1 MLKKYT
7 LLNSLFLLCLFQYA
21 CSTDANKSNSPTTD
35 TDTATKTKEQA
46 QLTNSNA
53 DKNAYFGD
61 LHIHTSWSFDA
72 FVFNVKID
80 PDDAY
85 RFGKG
90 EAIDHIGGRKIKIKR
105 PLDFM
110 AVTEHAEY
118 MGLYLQLTDETAGL
132 ANSELAKNL
141 RSPDRQKSTDGFNQ
155 LGASMGIGKQIGELE
170 NEPFRKNIWKRVVSI
185 ADKHNNPGAFT
196 TFPAYEWTVTYRYPD
211 EPTVARNLHRN
222 VIFRSSQVP
231 ELPYSNFD
239 SKNPEDLWKW
249 MEQQR
254 AKGMEVMAIPHNA
267 NKSDGLMYPSTYW
280 NGQAIDA
287 EYAKLRMRNEP
298 ISEVSQIKGSSMTHP
313 ALSPDDDFADFEVTN
328 LTFGTAPIQSKPQGS
343 YVRQALKDG
352 LAYQKN
358 IGANPY
364 KFGFIGSTDSHNGS
378 SPAEEYNYS
387 GKIGIVDF
395 SEKQRRSGKE
405 NAARWDRWS
414 AGSLAGV
421 WATENTRPA
430 LFDAMQRKET
440 FATSGPRIK
449 VRFYGSWEFS
459 PAILEQENWVASA
472 SSTGVPMGSD
482 LPPSTTANKAPA
494 FLVWAIKDA
503 ESGNLDRIQVIK
515 GWTDKDGNTQEKVF
529 DVVWSDNRTVD
540 AAGKLAAVGNTV
552 DAANASYENSI
563 GAVSLQTVWKDPEFD
578 AAQEAF
584 YYARV
589 LEIPTP
595 RWSTY
600 DAKTLGL
607 DLPEDVPAAI
617 QERAW
622 SSPIWYSPSD
632 ME

>member
-1 MLKKYT
+1 MPKKNI
-7 LLNSLFLLCLFQYA
+7 LLYSLCLFLVFQYA
-21 CSTDANKSNSPTTD
+21 CSGDANKPTRETTD
-35 TDTATKTKEQA
+35 TSKEATKEA
-46 QLTNSNA
+46 QLTENNT

-90 EAIDHIGGRKIKIKR
+90 EAIDHIGGRQIKINR

-118 MGLYLQLTDETAGL
+118 MGLYLQLTDEAAGL
-132 ANSELAKNL
+132 ADSELAESL
-141 RSPDRQKSTDGFNQ
+141 RSPDREQSTKGFYH
-155 LGASMGIGKQIGELE
+155 LGNSMGAGKQIGELE
-170 NEPFRKNIWKRVVSI
+170 NVPFRKNIWKRVVSI
-185 ADKHNNPGAFT
+185 ADKHNQPETFT
-196 TFPAYEWTVTYRYPD
+196 TFPAYEWTVTKRFP
-211 EPTVARNLHRN
+211 ETPNVARNLHRN
-222 VIFRSSQVP
+222 IIFRSSEVP
-231 ELPYSNFD
+231 EMPFSNFD

-254 AKGMEVMAIPHNA
+254 VNGMELMAIPHNA

-280 NGQAIDA
+280 DGQAIDA

-313 ALSPDDDFADFEVTN
+313 ALSPDDDFASFEITN
-328 LTFGTAPIQSKPQGS
+328 LTFGSAPIQSKPQGS

-352 LAYQKN
+352 LNYQKN

-378 SPAEEYNYS
+378 SPAEENNYS

-395 SEKQRRSGKE
+395 SDKQRRSGQE
-405 NAARWDRWS
+405 NVTRWDRWS

-421 WATENTRPA
+421 WAVENTRPA

-449 VRFYGSWEFS
+449 VRFYGSWQFPET
-459 PAILEQENWVASA
+459 ILEEENWVDAASKV
-472 SSTGVPMGSD
+472 GVPMGSD
-482 LPPSTTANKAPA
+482 LPPSTKVDKVPS

-503 ESGNLDRIQVIK
+503 ESGNLDRIQIIK
-515 GWTDKDGNTQEKVF
+515 GWTDKDGNTQEKIF
-529 DVVWSDNRTVD
+529 EVVWAENRTLD
-540 AAGKLAAVGNTV
+540 AKGKLTRIGNTV
-552 DAANASYENSI
+552 DVANASYENSI
-563 GAVSLQTVWKDPEFD
+563 GAVSLQTVWTDPEFD
-578 AAQEAF
+578 AEQEAF

-600 DAKTLGL
+600 DAKAMGIAV
-607 DLPEDVPAAI
+607 PKDVPASI

-622 SSPIWYSPSD
+622 SSPIWFSPSAT
-632 ME
+632 E

>member
-1 MLKKYT
+1 MPKKYT
-7 LLNSLFLLCLFQYA
+7 FFYLGLIFVFQYA
-21 CSTDANKSNSPTTD
+21 CNTDSKKNAPETMDTTANTT
-35 TDTATKTKEQA
+35 EQA
-46 QLTNSNA
+46 QLTQSNT

-90 EAIDHIGGRKIKIKR
+90 EAIDHVGGKLIKIKR

-118 MGLYLQLTDETAGL
+118 MGLYLQLTDEAAGL
-132 ANSELAKNL
+132 ADSELAENL
-141 RSPDRQKSTDGFNQ
+141 RSTDREKSTAGFYH
-155 LGASMGIGKQIGELE
+155 LGASMGAGKQIEELE

-185 ADKHNNPGAFT
+185 ADKHNQPGTFT
-196 TFPAYEWTVTYRYPD
+196 TFPAYEWTVTYRYP
-211 EPTVARNLHRN
+211 ETPTVARNLHRN
-222 VIFRSSQVP
+222 VIFRSSKVP
-231 ELPYSNFD
+231 EMPFSNFD

-254 AKGMEVMAIPHNA
+254 AAGIEVMAIPHNA
-267 NKSDGLMYPSTYW
+267 NKSDGLMYPSTNW
-280 NGQAIDA
+280 AGQAIDA

-298 ISEVSQIKGSSMTHP
+298 ISEVSQIKGTSMTHP
-313 ALSPDDDFADFEVTN
+313 ALSPDDDFASFEVTN
-328 LTFGTAPIQSKPQGS
+328 LTFGSEPIQSKPQGS

-352 LAYQKN
+352 LNYQKN

-378 SPAEEYNYS
+378 SPAEEDNYS

-395 SEKQRRSGKE
+395 TEKQRRSGKE
-405 NAARWDRWS
+405 NVSRWDRWS

-449 VRFYGSWEFS
+449 VRLYGAWEF
-459 PAILEQENWVASA
+459 PATILEQENWTKTAS
-472 SSTGVPMGSD
+472 TVGVPMGSD
-482 LPPSTTANKAPA
+482 LPPSTKENKVPS
-494 FLVWAIKDA
+494 FLVWALKDA
-503 ESGNLDRIQVIK
+503 ESGNLDRIQMIK
-515 GWTDKDGNTQEKVF
+515 GWTDKAGNTQEKIF
-529 DVVWSDNRTVD
+529 EVVWSENRTLD
-540 AAGKLAAVGNTV
+540 ANGKLPSIGNTV
-552 DAANASYENSI
+552 DVANASYENSI
-563 GAVSLQTVWKDPEFD
+563 GAVNLQAVWTDPEFD
-578 AAQEAF
+578 AEEEAF

-600 DAKTLGL
+600 DAKALGL
-607 DLPEDVPAAI
+607 KVPADVPSSI

-622 SSPIWYSPSD
+622 SSPIWFSPSVK
-632 ME
+632 

>member
-1 MLKKYT
+1 MFNKYA
-7 LLNSLFLLCLFQYA
+7 LFPIFLLFVGLQYA
-21 CSTDANKSNSPTTD
+21 CNSADKQPAQTANDVPTTTETQPTKSNVNKD
-35 TDTATKTKEQA
+35 
-46 QLTNSNA
+46 
-53 DKNAYFGD
+53 AYFGD

-90 EAIDHIGGRKIKIKR
+90 EAIDHIGGKQIKIKR

-118 MGLYLQLTDETAGL
+118 MGLYLQLTDENGGL
-132 ANSELAKNL
+132 ANSELAKDL
-141 RSPDRQKSTDGFNQ
+141 RSPDRQKSTDGFTK
-155 LGASMGIGKQIGELE
+155 LGASMGRGKQIGELE
-170 NEPFRKNIWKRVVSI
+170 NTPFRQNIWKRVVSI
-185 ADKHNNPGAFT
+185 ADKHNNPGTFT
-196 TFPAYEWTVTYRYPD
+196 TFPAYEWTVTKRNL
-211 EPTVARNLHRN
+211 ENVTVARNLHRN
-222 VIFRSSQVP
+222 VIFRSSKVP
-231 ELPYSNFD
+231 EMPFSNFD
-239 SKNPEDLWKW
+239 SQNPEDLWKW

-254 AKGMEVMAIPHNA
+254 AAGIDLLAIPHNA

-280 NGQAIDA
+280 DGQAIDA

-298 ISEVSQIKGSSMTHP
+298 ISEVSQIKGTSMTHP
-313 ALSPDDDFADFEVTN
+313 ALSPDDDFANFEVTN
-328 LTFGTAPIQSKPQGS
+328 LTFGTEPIQSNPQGS

-352 LAYQKN
+352 LAYQKT

-378 SPAEEYNYS
+378 SPAAENNYS

-395 SEKQRRSGKE
+395 SEKQRRDGKE

-421 WATENTRPA
+421 WAEANTRAA

-449 VRFYGSWEFS
+449 VRFYGSWAF
-459 PAILEQENWVASA
+459 PKDVLAQEDWVTTASKV
-472 SSTGVPMGSD
+472 GVPMGSD
-482 LPPSTTANKAPA
+482 LSPTTKKNEAPS

-515 GWTDKDGNTQEKVF
+515 GWTDKEGKTQEKVF
-529 DVVWSDNRTVD
+529 EVAWSGNRQLDTS
-540 AAGKLAAVGNTV
+540 GKLTAIGNTV
-552 DAANASYENSI
+552 DIANATYENSI
-563 GAVSLQTVWKDPEFD
+563 GAVNLQTIWTDPEFD
-578 AAQEAF
+578 AEQEAF

-600 DAKTLGL
+600 DAKALGL
-607 DLPEDVPAAI
+607 ALPEDVPASI

-622 SSPIWYSPSD
+622 SSPIWYSPAVV
-632 ME
+632 E

>member
-1 MLKKYT
+1 MFQSNFPFVYLLFFT
-7 LLNSLFLLCLFQYA
+7 LFTTA
-21 CSTDANKSNSPTTD
+21 CSSETNQQATD
-35 TDTATKTKEQA
+35 EA
-46 QLTNSNA
+46 QSKVAGKVAATNSI
-53 DKNAYFGD
+53 KGQNAYFGD

-80 PDDAY
+80 PNDAY
-85 RFGKG
+85 QFGKG
-90 EAIDHIGGRKIKIKR
+90 EAIDHIGGNKIKINR

-118 MGLYLQLTDETAGL
+118 MGLYLQLTDKTAGL
-132 ANSELAKNL
+132 ADSELAASL
-141 RSPDRQKSTDGFNQ
+141 RSPDRQKSTEGFFR
-155 LGASMGIGKQIGELE
+155 LGESMGKGEYIAELD
-170 NEPFRKNIWKRVVSI
+170 NEPFRKNIWKRVVAI
-185 ADKHNNPGAFT
+185 ADKHNDPGTFT
-196 TFPAYEWTVTYRYPD
+196 TFPAYEWTVTKRSLD
-211 EPTVARNLHRN
+211 NVAVARNLHRN

-231 ELPYSNFD
+231 DIPFANFD
-239 SKNPEDLWKW
+239 SQNPEDLWKW
-249 MEQQR
+249 MEEQR
-254 AKGMEVMAIPHNA
+254 TKGIEVMAIPHNA

-280 NGQAIDA
+280 DGKAIDPAYA
-287 EYAKLRMRNEP
+287 ELRMRNEP

-328 LTFGTAPIQSKPQGS
+328 LTFGSAPIQSKPQGS

-352 LAYQKN
+352 LAFQKKM
-358 IGANPY
+358 GANPY

-395 SEKQRRSGKE
+395 SKKQRRSGKE
-405 NAARWDRWS
+405 NVARWDRWS

-421 WATENTRPA
+421 WAEENTRSA

-449 VRFYGSWEFS
+449 VRFYGAWNFPEAMLS
-459 PAILEQENWVASA
+459 QEDWVTKGSA
-472 SSTGVPMGSD
+472 TGVPMGSD
-482 LPPSTTANKAPA
+482 LPPASTANDVPS
-494 FLVWAIKDA
+494 FLIWAIKDA

-515 GWTDKDGNTQEKVF
+515 GWVDKDGTTHEKVF
-529 DVVWSDNRTVD
+529 DAVWSGDRQLD
-540 AAGKLAAVGNTV
+540 KDGKLAAVGNTV
-552 DAANASYENSI
+552 DVANASFENSI
-563 GAVSLQTVWKDPEFD
+563 GSVSLKTIWTDPEFD
-578 AAQEAF
+578 AQQNAF

-600 DAKTLGL
+600 DAKALGL
-607 DLPEDVPAAI
+607 PVPEDVPAAI

-622 SSPIWYSPSD
+622 SSPIWYTA
-632 ME
+632 E

>member
-1 MLKKYT
+1 MFKKYT
-7 LLNSLFLLCLFQYA
+7 LLFSLCLFVFFQYA
-21 CSTDANKSNSPTTD
+21 CSADANESTSETTDASAK
-35 TDTATKTKEQA
+35 TAEQTESA
-46 QLTNSNA
+46 NSNTS
-53 DKNAYFGD
+53 KNAYFGD

-90 EAIDHIGGRKIKIKR
+90 EAIDHVGGKQIKIKR

-118 MGLYLQLTDETAGL
+118 MGLYLQLTDEAAGL
-132 ANSELAKNL
+132 ADSELAGNL
-141 RSPDRQKSTDGFNQ
+141 RSTDRAKSTEGFYH
-155 LGASMGIGKQIGELE
+155 LGNSMGAGVQIEELE
-170 NEPFRKNIWKRVVSI
+170 NEPFRKNIWNRVVSI
-185 ADKHNNPGAFT
+185 ADKHNEPGTFT
-196 TFPAYEWTVTYRYPD
+196 TFPAYEWTVTYRYP
-211 EPTVARNLHRN
+211 ETPTVARNLHRN
-222 VIFRSSQVP
+222 VIFRSSEVP
-231 ELPYSNFD
+231 ELPFSNFD

-254 AKGMEVMAIPHNA
+254 ANGIEVMAIPHNA
-267 NKSDGLMYPSTYW
+267 NKSDGMMYPSTNW
-280 NGQAIDA
+280 AGQAIDA

-313 ALSPDDDFADFEVTN
+313 ALSPDDDFAGFEVTN
-328 LTFGTAPIQSKPQGS
+328 LTFGSTPIQSKPQGS

-352 LAYQKN
+352 LNYQKN

-387 GKIGIVDF
+387 GKIGIVD
-395 SEKQRRSGKE
+395 SNNKQRRSGQE
-405 NAARWDRWS
+405 NVARWDRWS

-421 WATENTRPA
+421 WAEENTRPA

-449 VRFYGSWEFS
+449 VRFYGAWDF
-459 PAILEQENWVASA
+459 PKDVLEQEDWAINAAKV
-472 SSTGVPMGSD
+472 GVPMGSD
-482 LPPSTTANKAPA
+482 LPPSTTENKAPS
-494 FLVWAIKDA
+494 FLVWAVKDA
-503 ESGNLDRIQVIK
+503 ESGNLDRIQIIK
-515 GWTDKDGNTQEKVF
+515 GWTDKDGQTQEKVF
-529 DVVWSDNRTVD
+529 EVVWSENRTLD
-540 AAGKLAAVGNTV
+540 ANGKLASIGNTV
-552 DAANASYENSI
+552 DIANASYENSI
-563 GAVSLQTVWKDPEFD
+563 GAINLQTVWTDPEFD
-578 AAQEAF
+578 AEEEAF

-600 DAKTLGL
+600 DAKAMGL
-607 DLPEDVPAAI
+607 NVPKDVPAAI

-622 SSPIWYSPSD
+622 SSPIWFSPSG